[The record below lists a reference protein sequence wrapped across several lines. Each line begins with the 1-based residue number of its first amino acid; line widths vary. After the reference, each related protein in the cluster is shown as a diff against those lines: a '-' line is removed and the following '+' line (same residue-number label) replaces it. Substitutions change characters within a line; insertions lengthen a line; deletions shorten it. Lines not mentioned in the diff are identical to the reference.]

1 MRCEAKSDGCL
12 NMVKFGVSTQAQ
24 FRVPGGGRWFSHLRP
39 QTCLGWG
46 GLLWLAISLS
56 GLSGC
61 AEVTKPTPTAP
72 QIEAAQLATARR
84 HPFQNWSGERVS
96 RVFLRLMPWLPVTQ
110 GRTYPFLG
118 FNWWVTATGQ
128 AVVDQV
134 WYPSPAREAGL
145 RRGDI
150 IVAVNNWSLPTW
162 VEGWDKVIGTTRDIF
177 QDFTL
182 SGRTGST
189 GRSAYAR
196 GSNKYALSYVL
207 PGELLAAIML
217 DVKHVRMETQER
229 YFTGPVELL
238 VDREGQKLTLTLY
251 PQRLP
256 AEYAILVKTQDRT
269 VNAFAAPGKIIL
281 TQRLV
286 GICLNDD
293 ELALV
298 VGHEMAHQVLG
309 HLVRGAAHREMGQL
323 LGEAITAAST
333 LSLGRLLDW
342 RHARV
347 DPDVRRV
354 SQNAVVSVFSQDEER
369 EADIYGAWYAFQAG
383 YDIERGAAVWERV
396 AGALEKDPFL
406 TTYFLSDHPAATE
419 RAVRLK
425 LVAQYYKAGRAAEVF
440 LQTADLN
447 RRPPPPGPEAPE
459 ARSPAPQGGSG
470 SPRASGSSHRERDGH
485 PRPTG
490 MAVYPNLSLIG
501 VQEPVHHEQSQAGPV
516 PAGSLPGSEERVEDP
531 G

>member
-1 MRCEAKSDGCL
+1 MTHNLLNLRDLFRQAGAWRTKGFPSGSLGTRSQTSFGFSLRLPLIFCL
-12 NMVKFGVSTQAQ
+12 V
-24 FRVPGGGRWFSHLRP
+24 
-39 QTCLGWG
+39 
-46 GLLWLAISLS
+46 ISLL

-128 AVVDQV
+128 VVVDQV

-150 IVAVNNWSLPTW
+150 LVAVNNWSLPTW
-162 VEGWDKVIGTTRDIF
+162 AEGWDKAIGTTRSIF
-177 QDFTL
+177 QDFNL
-182 SGRTGST
+182 T
-189 GRSAYAR
+189 GRPSYAR

-217 DVKHVRMETQER
+217 DVKHIRMETQER
-229 YFTGPVELL
+229 YLTGPVELL

-256 AEYAILVKTQDRT
+256 AEYAILVNTQDRT
-269 VNAFAAPGKIIL
+269 INAYAAPGKIIL
-281 TQRLV
+281 SQRLV
-286 GICLNDD
+286 SFCLNDD

-309 HLVRGAAHREMGQL
+309 HLIRGAAHKELGQM
-323 LGEAITAAST
+323 LGEAVTAAST

-342 RHARV
+342 KHSRV
-347 DPDVRRV
+347 DPNVRKIAGD
-354 SQNAVVSVFSQDEER
+354 AVVSVFSQDNER

-383 YDIERGAAVWERV
+383 YDIERGAAVWERMAAV
-396 AGALEKDPFL
+396 DEKDPFL
-406 TTYFLSDHPAATE
+406 TTYFLASHPAPLE
-419 RAVRLK
+419 RMARLR

-447 RRPPPPGPEAPE
+447 RRPPPPMPDALG
-459 ARSPAPQGGSG
+459 ARSPAPPSPAPAGGSG
-470 SPRASGSSHRERDGH
+470 SLRARGSSHRERDGH
-485 PRPTG
+485 PGPAG
-490 MAVYPNLSLIG
+490 IAVYPDLSLIG
-501 VQEPVHHEQSQAGPV
+501 GQEPAHHEKPQASPV
-516 PAGSLPGSEERVEDP
+516 PGGGLPGSEERAEDP